1 MIMACFEEQRKNATD
16 LLDDGFADSR
26 CGPFCF
32 VLLCFALLC
41 TVPFGAAAESRGIV
55 AITRGIKVGS

>member
-32 VLLCFALLC
+32 VLFC
-41 TVPFGAAAESRGIV
+41 TVTFGAAAESSRGIV

>member
-32 VLLCFALLC
+32 VLFCFVRFLL
-41 TVPFGAAAESRGIV
+41 VQPLRAAGES
-55 AITRGIKVGS
+55 